1 MMGPGDDQS
10 SYSVSVRK
18 EDLVF
23 AAAHF
28 ITLPGHRCESLHG
41 HNYRASVE
49 IRGELAPDTWYVY
62 DFVVLKALMR
72 RLTGELDHKVL
83 LPTTNPVLGV
93 QEQSGA
99 VTVSYSGR
107 QRYVF
112 PTVDCVLLPIPNTTV
127 EMLAHYLAGRV
138 RDELK
143 AQGAT
148 RLTSVQIEVEENFGQ
163 SATYREAL
171 QWD

>member
-1 MMGPGDDQS
+1 MTDPGGAFK
-10 SYSVSVRK
+10 VTVRK

-41 HNYRASVE
+41 HNYRAGVE
-49 IRGELAPDTWYVY
+49 LHGALEPDAWYVY
-62 DFVVLKALMR
+62 DFVALKALMR
-72 RLTGELDHKVL
+72 RLTGELDHRVL
-83 LPTTNPVLGV
+83 LPTTNPAVAV
-93 QEQSGA
+93 EERAGA
-99 VTVSYSGR
+99 VTVSYGGR

-112 PTVDCVLLPIPNTTV
+112 PTADCMLLPIPNTTV
-127 EMLAHYLAGRV
+127 EMLARYLAGRV

-143 AQGAT
+143 VQGAT
-148 RLTSVQIEVEENFGQ
+148 RLTSLAVEVEENFGQ

>member
-1 MMGPGDDQS
+1 MTDQGGNFK
-10 SYSVSVRK
+10 VTVRK

-41 HNYRASVE
+41 HNYRAGVE
-49 IRGELAPDTWYVY
+49 IRGALEPDAWYVY
-62 DFVVLKALMR
+62 DFVALKALMR

-83 LPTTNPVLGV
+83 LPTTNPALGV
-93 QEQSGA
+93 EERAGA
-99 VTVSYSGR
+99 VTVAYGGR

-112 PTVDCVLLPIPNTTV
+112 PTTDCMLLPIPNTTV
-127 EMLAHYLAGRV
+127 EMLAQYLAGRV

-148 RLTSVQIEVEENFGQ
+148 RLTSVSIEVEENFGQ